1 MAREDYDIA
10 SLSAY
15 LHQDP
20 VKVRRMAERGQIPGR
35 RVGGEWRFSRG
46 EIHHWLEE
54 ALLGSDQAEAT
65 RIENVLDRTT
75 VAEDIAE
82 YTIEVLLPL
91 EAMAVP
97 LAARTKNSVVNAMSN
112 LAADT
117 GWLWDPD
124 GMDDAVREREE
135 LFPTAMDG
143 GLAFM
148 HPRRPLASMLGRPFV
163 AFGRTSRGI
172 PFGAPGGGLTDLFFL
187 IMSTDDAGHLRT
199 LARLGRVL
207 GIPETLQAIREAA
220 DAGSVREIMLEN
232 ERGLLR
238 Q

>member
-20 VKVRRMAERGQIPGR
+20 QKVKKMAERGKIPGR

-46 EIHHWLEE
+46 EVHHWLEQ

-75 VAEDIAE
+75 NAEDIEE
-82 YTIEVLLPL
+82 YTIDVLLPV

-97 LAARTKNSVVNAMSN
+97 LAARTKNSVIKVMTN

-124 GMDDAVREREE
+124 GMAEAVKEREE
-135 LFPTAMDG
+135 LYPTAMDG
-143 GLAFM
+143 GLALM

-163 AFGRTSRGI
+163 AFGRTGRGI
-172 PFGAPGGGLTDLFFL
+172 PYGAPGGGLTDLFFL

-207 GIPETLQAIREAA
+207 GVPGTLDEIREAP
-220 DAGSVREIMLEN
+220 DLLSVREIMLVN
-232 ERGLLR
+232 ERGL
-238 Q
+238 

>member
-20 VKVRRMAERGQIPGR
+20 VKVRRMAERGKIPGR
-35 RVGGEWRFSRG
+35 RVGGQWRFSRG
-46 EIHHWLEE
+46 EIHHWLEQI
-54 ALLGSDQAEAT
+54 LLGSDQAEAT
-65 RIENVLDRTT
+65 RIETVLDRHTL
-75 VAEDIAE
+75 AEDVSE
-82 YTIEVLLPL
+82 YTLEVLVPI

-97 LAARTKNSVVNAMSN
+97 LAARTKNSVINAMSDV
-112 LAADT
+112 AADT

-124 GMDDAVREREE
+124 GMSVAVKEREE
-135 LFPTAMDG
+135 LYPTAMDG
-143 GLAFM
+143 GLALM

-172 PFGAPGGGLTDLFFL
+172 PYGAPGGGLTDLFFL

-207 GIPETLQAIREAA
+207 GIPGTLDEIRVAP
-220 DAGSVREIMLEN
+220 DAMAVLEIMLEN
-232 ERGLLR
+232 ERGL
-238 Q
+238 

>member
-20 VKVRRMAERGQIPGR
+20 VKVRRMAERGKIPGR

-46 EIHHWLEE
+46 EIHHWLEQ

-65 RIENVLDRTT
+65 RIETVLDRTT
-75 VAEDIAE
+75 MTEDIE
-82 YTIEVLLPL
+82 YTLESLLVPD
-91 EAMAVP
+91 AIAVP
-97 LAARTKNSVVNAMSN
+97 LAARTKNSVITTMSN

-124 GMDDAVREREE
+124 SMSVAVKERED
-135 LFPTAMDG
+135 LYPTAMDG
-143 GLAFM
+143 GLALM

-172 PFGAPGGGLTDLFFL
+172 PYGAPGGGLTDLFFL
-187 IMSTDDAGHLRT
+187 ILSTDDAGHLRT

-207 GIPETLQAIREAA
+207 GIPGTLDEVREAPDGA
-220 DAGSVREIMLEN
+220 EVLEILLSR
-232 ERGLLR
+232 ERGL
-238 Q
+238 

>member
-20 VKVRRMAERGQIPGR
+20 VKVRRMAERGKIPGR

-46 EIHHWLEE
+46 EIHHWLEQ

-65 RIENVLDRTT
+65 RIETVLDRTT
-75 VAEDIAE
+75 MTEDIE
-82 YTIEVLLPL
+82 YTLESLLVPD
-91 EAMAVP
+91 AIAVP
-97 LAARTKNSVVNAMSN
+97 LEARTKNSVITTMSS

-124 GMDDAVREREE
+124 SMSVAVRERED
-135 LFPTAMDG
+135 LYPTAMDG
-143 GLAFM
+143 GLALM

-172 PFGAPGGGLTDLFFL
+172 PYGAPGGGLTDLFFL
-187 IMSTDDAGHLRT
+187 ILSTDDAGHLRT

-207 GIPETLQAIREAA
+207 GIPGTLDEVREAPDSA
-220 DAGSVREIMLEN
+220 EVLEILLSR
-232 ERGLLR
+232 ERGL
-238 Q
+238 

>member
-124 GMDDAVREREE
+124 GMADAVREREE

>member
-20 VKVRRMAERGQIPGR
+20 VKVRRMAERGKIPGR

-46 EIHHWLEE
+46 EIHHWVEE

-65 RIENVLDRTT
+65 RLESVLNRHA
-75 VAEDIAE
+75 VAEEIEE
-82 YTIEVLLPL
+82 YTIESLLVS
-91 EAMAVP
+91 EAIAVP
-97 LAARTKNSVVNAMSN
+97 LAARTKNSVITTMAA

-124 GMDDAVREREE
+124 SMAEAVKERED
-135 LFPTAMDG
+135 LYPTAMDG
-143 GLAFM
+143 GLALM

-172 PFGAPGGGLTDLFFL
+172 PFGGRGGELTDLFFL
-187 IMSTDDAGHLRT
+187 ILSTDDAGHLRT

-207 GIPETLQAIREAA
+207 GIPGTLDEIREAPDSEA
-220 DAGSVREIMLEN
+220 VREILLDR
-232 ERGLLR
+232 ERGL
-238 Q
+238 